1 MPNIFDFYVQGSP
14 RGTVI
19 GLQVHDGDDT
29 TDVPMSVATA
39 RAIGLILLSHVNAV
53 DREHC

>member
-39 RAIGLILLSHVNAV
+39 RAIGLMLLSHVRALTT
-53 DREHC
+53 